1 MASIEVLE
9 VEMKEIERRLKL
21 VEDECK
27 IFSNKINEQDNAT
40 DKILVELKYIK
51 DTLEKVVKNQDAMLG
66 KPTTQ
71 QILEKEKSAKW
82 DKIIYTAIATIVGAG
97 LGALLSLIIK

>member
-66 KPTTQ
+66 KPTAQ
-71 QILEKEKSAKW
+71 QTLEKEKSAKW